1 MSFTMNPKYYV
12 LSVVALALMSLLLFT
27 SLAYSQFLDVKE
39 ASVSVEDRLSNGQ
52 TVEKGVSSGSLDYN
66 MNRIRSAKL
75 FAVKKKPQKKTIKA
89 KKTQLRLK
97 LDGIVA
103 AKQEGMSRAVIKSK
117 NKRSLTYSVGDKI
130 QGTNAKLHSVEAGR
144 VLIDRAGVLESLEL
158 ERKKVEL

>member
-1 MSFTMNPKYYV
+1 MQFTMNPKYYFFF
-12 LSVVALALMSLLLFT
+12 VVALALASLLLFT
-27 SLAYSQFLDVKE
+27 SLAYSQFLGIKD
-39 ASVSVEDRLSNGQ
+39 ASVSVDDRLSNEQNAGNK
-52 TVEKGVSSGSLDYN
+52 ESSSSLEYS
-66 MNRIRSAKL
+66 MQGIRSAKL
-75 FAVKKKPQKKTIKA
+75 FAVKKKPQKRTIKA